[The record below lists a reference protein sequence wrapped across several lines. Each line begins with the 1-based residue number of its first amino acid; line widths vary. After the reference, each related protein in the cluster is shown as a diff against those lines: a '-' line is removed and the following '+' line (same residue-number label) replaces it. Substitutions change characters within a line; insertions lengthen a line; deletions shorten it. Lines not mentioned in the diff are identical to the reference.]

1 MESAP
6 QSGMD
11 DTRLIRYGG
20 RVKQPAYLKFFADK
34 SAALQWARIKNTAC
48 RLPRWLWVVADG
60 PNDDFAVLDI
70 RTAIEGEHLYE
81 WSA

>member
-1 MESAP
+1 MESPAT
-6 QSGMD
+6 SGMD
-11 DTRLIRYGG
+11 EPRGIDYGG
-20 RVKQPAYLKFFADK
+20 DVKQPPYLKLFPEK
-34 SAALQWARIKNTAC
+34 SAARDWARIKNRAN

-81 WSA
+81 WEA